1 VEPGRHAG
9 GSRILGELI
18 DEYGDE
24 LDYEFTQAGID
35 LIEVIAG
42 RTNWCPARLLSFIEN
57 LPEDGPFKAALQGGP
72 EFRSW
77 DIKTYLLAD
86 LYDAVCTNTVVSGN
100 WAKGKAPKIPPY
112 PRPGA
117 EKAKEEVKSEPQT
130 LEGLHSMFASQLAA
144 GYAHSLI

>member
-1 VEPGRHAG
+1 MELDGHAG
-9 GSRILGELI
+9 GSRVLGELI

-35 LIEVIAG
+35 LVEVIAG
-42 RTNWCPARLLSFIEN
+42 RTNWCPGRLLSFIEQ

-72 EFRSW
+72 EYRGW
-77 DIKTYLLAD
+77 DIKTFLLAD
-86 LYDAVCTNTVVSGN
+86 IWDGLSTNTLVSGT
-100 WAKGKAPKIPPY
+100 WQKGKAPKIPPY

-117 EKAKEEVKSEPQT
+117 KRKEPEKPQT
-130 LEGLHSMFASQLAA
+130 LEGLHAMFAAQLAA

>member
-1 VEPGRHAG
+1 MESAGHAG

-24 LDYEFTQAGID
+24 LDYELTQAGID
-35 LIEVIAG
+35 LVEVIAG
-42 RTNWCPARLLSFIEN
+42 RTNWCPGRLLSFIEQ

-72 EFRSW
+72 EFRGW
-77 DIKTYLLAD
+77 DIQTYLLAD
-86 LYDAVCTNTVVSGN
+86 LWDGLSTNTLVSGN
-100 WAKGKAPKIPPY
+100 WAKGKTPKIPPY

-117 EKAKEEVKSEPQT
+117 EKVKEVKTEPQT
-130 LEGLHSMFASQLAA
+130 LEGLHAAFAAQLAA